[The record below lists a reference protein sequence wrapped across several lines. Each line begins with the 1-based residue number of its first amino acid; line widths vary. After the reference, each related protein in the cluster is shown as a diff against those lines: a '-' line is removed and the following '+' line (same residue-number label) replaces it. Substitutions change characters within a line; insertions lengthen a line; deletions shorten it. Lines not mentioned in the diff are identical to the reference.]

1 MIYFIAD
8 THFGH
13 KNIIEFCKRP
23 FANVEEMDNK
33 IISLWNK
40 TVGDGDEI
48 IHLGD
53 FSYRISPEDTKA
65 IFQSLRGKISLLMGN
80 HDRRHGVE
88 YWKDIGF
95 DKVYETPIVLDNKLL
110 LSHEQLIDKRY
121 LNVHGHSH
129 ENKVKRSLRNL
140 AMCVSVEQINY
151 RPISIVD
158 IFTKYKL

>member
-1 MIYFIAD
+1 LIYFIAD

-13 KNIIEFCKRP
+13 KNIIRFCDRP
-23 FANVEEMDNK
+23 FNTVKEMDNEM
-33 IISLWNK
+33 ISLWNK
-40 TVGDGDEI
+40 TVNDGDEI

-53 FSYRISPEDTKA
+53 FSYRTSPEDTKS

-80 HDRRHGVE
+80 HDRKYGID

-95 DKVYETPIVLDNKLL
+95 DRVYDSPIVLDNKLL
-110 LSHEQLIDKRY
+110 LSHKQLIDKRY

-129 ENKVKRSLRNL
+129 ENKVKKALRNYAL
-140 AMCVSVEQINY
+140 CVSVEQINY

-158 IFTKYKL
+158 ILNKYKL